1 MSDFA
6 CQNSPSRIVVNIVA
20 RDVSIAR
27 TIFDIMSYILVKK
40 LTPTDRYSSRYG
52 TAKLDVTTTNFE
64 PSFAGPYLRQY
75 RLFGAVRYIE
85 MSLTMSAI
93 IRRIEALIRTRHPIS

>member
-1 MSDFA
+1 MSKLA
-6 CQNSPSRIVVNIVA
+6 EPNIVA

-27 TIFDIMSYILVKK
+27 TIFDIMSYIFVKN
-40 LTPTDRYSSRYG
+40 LTPTDQYSSRYG

-64 PSFAGPYLRQY
+64 PSFAGPFLRQY

>member
-6 CQNSPSRIVVNIVA
+6 CRNSPSRIVVNIVA
-20 RDVSIAR
+20 RHLSFAR
-27 TIFDIMSYILVKK
+27 TIVDIISYIYAQKA
-40 LTPTDRYSSRYG
+40 TPTDRYSSRYG

-64 PSFAGPYLRQY
+64 PSFAGPFLRQY

-93 IRRIEALIRTRHPIS
+93 IRRIEALIQTRHPIS